1 MRFKEMPMT
10 EIEQYVAPSSLE
22 QAAEYLQRSGE
33 VTILAGGTDLM
44 PQSQGGKLKI
54 KRTLMNIQ
62 HIPELKGIAID
73 GGAMRIGALC
83 TITEIMHSELVK
95 THLPILIEACDH
107 FASNQIRNAATV
119 GGNICNASPAGDMLV
134 PLLVLDA
141 EVELASKPNG
151 SISRRRMP
159 LADFFAGPGKT
170 KLGPAELLAGLC
182 IALPGADFY
191 ARFFKFGTRPAL
203 DISAISI
210 GIAGTLKDGA
220 LSNARV
226 AFGAVAPVPMRAPR
240 TEQALEGK
248 RLDAATIDAVA
259 DVARGEVTPIDDI
272 RASAWYRKELI
283 HNITKRMLAHVAQ
296 A

>member
-1 MRFKEMPMT
+1 MT

-44 PQSQGGKLKI
+44 PQSQGGRLKI

-62 HIPELKGIAID
+62 HIPELQGITID
-73 GGAMRIGALC
+73 GGAIRIGALA
-83 TITEIMHSELVK
+83 TITEIMQSELIK
-95 THLPILIEACDH
+95 HHLPILVEACDH
-107 FASNQIRNAATV
+107 FASDQIRNAATL
-119 GGNICNASPAGDMLV
+119 GGNVCNASPAGDMLV

-141 EVELASKPNG
+141 EVDLASKPNG
-151 SISRRRMP
+151 SVARRRMP
-159 LADFFAGPGKT
+159 LAEFLVGPGKT
-170 KLGPAELLAGLC
+170 RLGPAELLAGLA
-182 IALPGADFY
+182 IGLPSANHY

-210 GIAGTLKDGA
+210 GIAGTLTNGA
-220 LSNARV
+220 LSNVRV

-240 TEQALEGK
+240 TEQALEAR
-248 RLDAATIDAVA
+248 RLDQATIEAVA
-259 DVARGEVTPIDDI
+259 RVARDEVTPIDDI
-272 RASAWYRKELI
+272 RATAWYRKELI

-296 A
+296 S

>member
-1 MRFKEMPMT
+1 MT

-44 PQSQGGKLKI
+44 PQSQGGRLKI
-54 KRTLMNIQ
+54 KRTLMNIC
-62 HIPELKGIAID
+62 HVPELKDIAID
-73 GGAMRIGALC
+73 GGAISIGALA
-83 TITEIMHSELVK
+83 TITEIMQSDLVK
-95 THLPILIEACDH
+95 QHLPILVEACDH
-107 FASNQIRNAATV
+107 FASDQIRNVATL

-151 SISRRRMP
+151 SLTRRHIP
-159 LADFFAGPGKT
+159 LADFFLGPGKT
-170 KLGPAELLAGLC
+170 RRSPAELLAGVR
-182 IALPGADFY
+182 IALPPANHY
-191 ARFFKFGTRPAL
+191 ARFCKFGTRPAL
-203 DISAISI
+203 DISTISI
-210 GIAGTLKDGA
+210 GVAGVLKNGA
-220 LSNARV
+220 LSHVRV

-240 TEQALEGK
+240 TEQALEA
-248 RLDAATIDAVA
+248 RHLDAATIDAVA
-259 DVARGEVTPIDDI
+259 EVARDEVTPIDDV
-272 RASAWYRKELI
+272 RASAWYRKEMI

>member
-1 MRFKEMPMT
+1 MT

-44 PQSQGGKLKI
+44 PQSQGGRLKI

-62 HIPELKGIAID
+62 HIPELQGIAID
-73 GGAMRIGALC
+73 GGAIRIGALA
-83 TITEIMHSELVK
+83 TITEIMQSELVK
-95 THLPILIEACDH
+95 KHLPILVEACDH
-107 FASNQIRNAATV
+107 FASDQIRNAATL
-119 GGNICNASPAGDMLV
+119 GGNVCNASPAGDMLV

-151 SISRRRMP
+151 SLARRRMP
-159 LADFFAGPGKT
+159 LAEFFVGPGKT
-170 KLGPAELLAGLC
+170 RRGPAELLAGLR
-182 IALPGADFY
+182 IGLPSANHY

-203 DISAISI
+203 DISTISI
-210 GIAGTLKDGA
+210 GIAGVLANGA
-220 LSNARV
+220 LTNVRV

-240 TEQALEGK
+240 TEQALEAR
-248 RLDAATIDAVA
+248 RLDPATIEAVA
-259 DVARGEVTPIDDI
+259 EVARDEVTPIDDI
-272 RASAWYRKELI
+272 RATAWYRKELI

>member
-1 MRFKEMPMT
+1 MT

-22 QAAEYLQRSGE
+22 QAAEYLQRPGE

-44 PQSQGGKLKI
+44 PQSQGGRLNI
-54 KRTLMNIQ
+54 RRTLMNIN
-62 HIPELKGIAID
+62 HIPELQGIALE
-73 GGAMRIGALC
+73 GGAIRIGALA
-83 TITEIMHSELVK
+83 TITEIMQSELIRK
-95 THLPILIEACDH
+95 HLPILIEACDH
-107 FASNQIRNAATV
+107 FASDQIRNAATL
-119 GGNICNASPAGDMLV
+119 GGNVCNASPAGDMLV

-151 SISRRRMP
+151 SLSRRRLP
-159 LADFFAGPGKT
+159 LAEFFVGPGKT
-170 KLGPAELLAGLC
+170 RLGEGELLAGLR
-182 IALPGADFY
+182 IALPSAHHY

-203 DISAISI
+203 DISTISI
-210 GIAGTLKDGA
+210 GIAGVLQDGA
-220 LSNARV
+220 LSNVRV

-248 RLDAATIDAVA
+248 RLDSASIDAIA
-259 DVARGEVTPIDDI
+259 DVARDEVTPIDDI
-272 RASAWYRKELI
+272 RATAWYRKELI

>member
-1 MRFKEMPMT
+1 MT

-22 QAAEYLQRSGE
+22 QAAEYLRRSAE

-44 PQSQGGKLKI
+44 PQSQSGRLKI
-54 KRTLMNIQ
+54 KRTLMNIR
-62 HIPELKGIAID
+62 HVSELKGIAID
-73 GGAMRIGALC
+73 GGAIRIGALC
-83 TITEIMHSELVK
+83 TITEIMQSELVK
-95 THLPILIEACDH
+95 KHLPILIETCDH

-119 GGNICNASPAGDMLV
+119 GGNICNASPAGDTLV
-134 PLLVLDA
+134 PLLVLNA
-141 EVELASKPNG
+141 EIELASKPNG
-151 SISRRRMP
+151 SVVRRRMP
-159 LADFFAGPGKT
+159 LAEFFVGPGKT
-170 KLGPAELLAGLC
+170 KRGPAELLAGLR
-182 IALPGADFY
+182 IALPGADHY

-210 GIAGTLKDGA
+210 GIAGTLKNGA

-248 RLDAATIDAVA
+248 RLDAANIDAIA
-259 DVARGEVTPIDDI
+259 NVARDEVTPIDDI
-272 RASAWYRKELI
+272 RATAWYRKELI

>member
-1 MRFKEMPMT
+1 MT
-10 EIEQYVAPSSLE
+10 AIEQYVAPSSLE

-44 PQSQGGKLKI
+44 PQSQGGRLKI
-54 KRTLMNIQ
+54 KRTLMNIH

-73 GGAMRIGALC
+73 GGALRIGALA
-83 TITEIMHSELVK
+83 TITEIMQNDLVRK
-95 THLPILIEACDH
+95 HFPILVEACDH
-107 FASNQIRNAATV
+107 FASDQIRNAATL
-119 GGNICNASPAGDMLV
+119 GGNVCNASPAGDMLV

-151 SISRRRMP
+151 SLMRRRMP
-159 LADFFAGPGKT
+159 LSGFFAGPGKT
-170 KLGPAELLAGLC
+170 RRGPAELLAGLR
-182 IALPGADFY
+182 IALPGANHY

-203 DISAISI
+203 DISTISI
-210 GIAGTLKDGA
+210 GIAGILNKGA
-220 LSNARV
+220 LSDVRV

-248 RLDAATIDAVA
+248 RLDPATIEAIA
-259 DVARGEVTPIDDI
+259 GVARDEVTPIDDV
-272 RASAWYRKELI
+272 RATAWYRKELI
-283 HNITKRMLAHVAQ
+283 HNITKRMLSNVAQ